1 MELTIRTPYKTIC
14 SKLTDFQRIITK
26 TNEAVLVI
34 SNKMPAA
41 LHILPPGGL
50 MVRTGSAVPG
60 FSGDFLHT
68 GGWLAIHPDNSC
80 EINLME
86 CADRTAV

>member
-1 MELTIRTPYKTIC
+1 
-14 SKLTDFQRIITK
+14 
-26 TNEAVLVI
+26 
-34 SNKMPAA
+34 MPAA

-50 MVRTGSAVPG
+50 IVRTGSNIEG

-86 CADRTAV
+86 CVDWTKV

>member
-1 MELTIRTPYKTIC
+1 MELTIRTPYKTLC

-41 LHILPPGGL
+41 LHILPPGSL
-50 MVRTGSAVPG
+50 MVRTGSQIPG

-80 EINLME
+80 EINLVE
-86 CADRTAV
+86 CADRASV

>member
-1 MELTIRTPYKTIC
+1 MFRLGKKFFSTQVTKNANMELTIRTPYKTLC

-41 LHILPPGGL
+41 LHMLPPGSL
-50 MVRTGSAVPG
+50 LVRTGS
-60 FSGDFLHT
+60 
-68 GGWLAIHPDNSC
+68 
-80 EINLME
+80 
-86 CADRTAV
+86 